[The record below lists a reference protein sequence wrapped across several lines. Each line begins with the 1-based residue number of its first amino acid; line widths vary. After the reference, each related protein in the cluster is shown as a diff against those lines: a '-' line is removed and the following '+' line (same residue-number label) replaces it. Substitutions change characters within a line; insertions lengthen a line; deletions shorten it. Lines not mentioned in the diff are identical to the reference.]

1 MSYIGKSPTPAP
13 LSSADIGTGIL
24 DSYSGDITGTNVTL
38 TGYLRGPSS
47 FVIDP
52 AAHGDDTGTVVIA
65 GNLQVDGTQ
74 TIINSTTMT
83 VDDLN
88 IVLAQGAA
96 DAATADGAGITVDG
110 ASATMTY
117 SSANDEWQFNKPI
130 AGTYQGLHPVVGTIT
145 TAIDMNKPF
154 MTVTLSA
161 ATTFTATSMAE
172 GRVSILKFKPAS
184 YTPTWPSE
192 INWANETEPTW
203 GDYNTWVISLV
214 CDSNSDILA
223 SATGHTI

>member
-1 MSYIGKSPTPAP
+1 MSYIGKIPTPVP
-13 LSSADIGTGIL
+13 LTSADIGTGIL
-24 DSYSGDITGTNVTL
+24 DSYSGDIAGTNVTL

-88 IVLAQGAA
+88 IVLAQGAV
-96 DAATADGAGITVDG
+96 DASAANGAGLTIDG

-117 SSANDEWQFNKPI
+117 ASANDRFEFNKNINVSGGVYVDGTQLTSGASTGKAI
-130 AGTYQGLHPVVGTIT
+130 AM
-145 TAIDMNKPF
+145 AIVF
-154 MTVTLSA
+154 
-161 ATTFTATSMAE
+161 
-172 GRVSILKFKPAS
+172 G
-184 YTPTWPSE
+184 
-192 INWANETEPTW
+192 
-203 GDYNTWVISLV
+203 G
-214 CDSNSDILA
+214 
-223 SATGHTI
+223 